1 MRKISLLMLF
11 ALAFLFNAK
20 ATDIWTGSKHVSW
33 ADGGLQI
40 AADQF
45 AAAQPGN
52 LIKVHFTGATDG
64 IEFKVMNAHFDH
76 LAGSRKS
83 AWIIGDGAFE
93 QFLTPTAVDSLKA
106 YGLEIIGANFT
117 CTKVELLESKTL
129 KEGFTVWTGFF
140 WADSW
145 STMELYLD
153 GEAIDWSQYKEMV
166 IYHEANRS
174 DFFVSILSQFEREG
188 AKVPEEAIAKYDD
201 KIVVDLRQ
209 VDMNAVIAAA
219 EEGQR
224 NTLKFQFNK
233 EPGEAFNITDITLV
247 KETRIYNGNKHVSW
261 EDGGLQI
268 AAEKFANAKA
278 GDKIAIRY
286 NSASEGIE
294 FKVMNEHFDHLAG
307 SREGLNFPNTEG
319 SLEHFLTPKAVEEL
333 KAHGLELIGANFTVT
348 EVELMDGKASLPEGV
363 NVWTGYFWADDWN
376 TMYLYWNGYRY
387 VDFNDVKAIRF
398 YHQANRSDFVLNVRD
413 NWNEEDGG
421 VEIAN
426 INAMTAGEGYM
437 ELPLTNFMR
446 EKIAASEHLLVQ
458 FNEEG
463 GDPFNVTDIVLVMEE
478 PYTRTVTNGNYGTIC
493 LSRAAATIE
502 GATMY
507 RIVGGNASEGITIEE
522 VASMEAGK
530 PYIFQASADQI
541 TVTMTG
547 PRAEVQEA
555 NGLVGNLGESAM
567 DVPTDAYVLKNNLLY
582 LVNSAVTIAPNRA
595 YINMSAITSI
605 APTPGRIRRV
615 IAAENQATGVES
627 LQPSAF
633 SLKKVLMNG
642 QLFILRDGQLYNV
655 TGVRVQ

>member
-20 ATDIWTGSKHVSW
+20 ATNLFTGDHAVAWGTPLNLEAAKFAEAKAGDKIVVAYTGASDGMELKVIDVWQHIAGSCPLWISGDGSKE
-33 ADGGLQI
+33 L
-40 AADQF
+40 
-45 AAAQPGN
+45 
-52 LIKVHFTGATDG
+52 
-64 IEFKVMNAHFDH
+64 
-76 LAGSRKS
+76 
-83 AWIIGDGAFE
+83 
-93 QFLTPTAVDSLKA
+93 FLTPKAVADIQA
-106 YGLEIIGANFT
+106 HGLQIIGANFH
-117 CTKVELLESKTL
+117 CTSVDLMDGKAELQNET
-129 KEGFTVWTGFF
+129 TIWTGYF
-140 WADSW
+140 WADEW
-145 STMELYLD
+145 NTMELYLD

-166 IYHEANRS
+166 IYHQANRS
-174 DFFVSILSQFEREG
+174 DFFVSVLSQFEREG
-188 AKVPEEAIAKYDD
+188 AKVPEGAIAKYND

-233 EPGEAFNITDITLV
+233 ESGSAFNITDITLV
-247 KETRIYNGNKHVSW
+247 KETRIFYGNKHVSW

-268 AAEKFANAKA
+268 AADKFAEAKA
-278 GDKIAIRY
+278 GDKIVVRY
-286 NSASEGIE
+286 TGATDGIE
-294 FKVMNEHFDHLAG
+294 FKVMNANFDHLAG
-307 SREGLNFPNTEG
+307 SREGLNFPNAEG
-319 SLEHFLTPKAVEEL
+319 SLEHFMTPKAVEEL
-333 KAHGLELIGANFTVT
+333 KAYGLELIGANFTVT
-348 EVELMDGKASLPEGV
+348 EVELMAGKVSLPEGV
-363 NVWTGYFWADDWN
+363 NVWTGYFWADEWS

-413 NWNEEDGG
+413 NWGDDG
-421 VEIAN
+421 EIAN
-426 INAMTAGEGYM
+426 IGAMTAGEGYM
-437 ELPLTNFMR
+437 ELPLTDYMR
-446 EKIAASEHLLVQ
+446 EKIADSEHLLVQ
-458 FNEEG
+458 FHKEG

-493 LSRAAATIE
+493 LPRASSVIE
-502 GATMY
+502 GATIY
-507 RIVGGNASEGITIEE
+507 QVVGGNASEGITIEE

-547 PRAEVQEA
+547 ARAEVQDA
-555 NGLVGNLGESAM
+555 NGLIGNLGESAIT
-567 DVPTDAYVLKNNLLY
+567 VPMDAYVLKNNQLY

-595 YINMSAITSI
+595 YINMSAIASI
-605 APTPGRIRRV
+605 APAPGRIRRV
-615 IAAENQATGVES
+615 IAVENQATGVES

>member
-1 MRKISLLMLF
+1 MRKFSLVMLF
-11 ALAFLFNAK
+11 ALAFLFNAN
-20 ATDIWTGSKHVSW
+20 AT
-33 ADGGLQI
+33 
-40 AADQF
+40 
-45 AAAQPGN
+45 N
-52 LIKVHFTGATDG
+52 LFTGDHAVTWDTPLNLEAAKFAEAKAGDKIVVTYTNATDG
-64 IEFKVMNAHFDH
+64 VEFKVIDVWQHI
-76 LAGSRKS
+76 AGSCVKGIS
-83 AWIIGDGAFE
+83 DNGSLE
-93 QFLTPTAVDSLKA
+93 QFLTPKAVADIQA
-106 YGLEIIGANFT
+106 HGLQIIGANFH
-117 CTKVELLESKTL
+117 CTSVDLVDGKAELQNET
-129 KEGFTVWTGFF
+129 TIWTGYF

-145 STMELYLD
+145 NTMELYLD
-153 GEAIDWSQYKEMV
+153 GEAIDWSRYKEMV

-188 AKVPEEAIAKYDD
+188 AKVPEGAIAKYDD

-209 VDMNAVIAAA
+209 VDMNAVIDAA
-219 EEGQR
+219 EDWAK

-233 EPGEAFNITDITLV
+233 ESGDAFNITDITLV
-247 KETRIYNGNKHVSW
+247 KETRIFYGNKHVSW

-268 AAEKFANAKA
+268 AADKFAEAKA
-278 GDKIAIRY
+278 GDKIVVRY
-286 NSASEGIE
+286 TGATDGIE
-294 FKVMNEHFDHLAG
+294 FKVMNANFDHLAG
-307 SREGLNFPNTEG
+307 SREGLTIGGDG
-319 SLEHFLTPKAVEEL
+319 SLEHFMTPKAVEEL

-363 NVWTGYFWADDWN
+363 NVWTGYFWADEWN

-413 NWNEEDGG
+413 NWDGDGG

-437 ELPLTNFMR
+437 ELPLTDYMR

-458 FNEEG
+458 FNKESG
-463 GDPFNVTDIVLVMEE
+463 AAFNVTDIVLVMEE

-530 PYIFQASADQI
+530 PYIFQASADQL

-547 PRAEVQEA
+547 ARADVQEA

-567 DVPTDAYVLKNNLLY
+567 NVPENAYVLKNNQLY
-582 LVNSAVTIAPNRA
+582 LVNSAVSIAPNRA
-595 YINMSAITSI
+595 YIDMSAISTI
-605 APTPGRIRRV
+605 TPAQGAKRRV
-615 IAAENQATGVES
+615 IATYNQATGVENVQEGNVQCTK
-627 LQPSAF
+627 LIR
-633 SLKKVLMNG
+633 NG
-642 QLFILRDGQLYNV
+642 QLLILRDGQFFNAMGAPV
-655 TGVRVQ
+655 K

>member
-20 ATDIWTGSKHVSW
+20 AT
-33 ADGGLQI
+33 
-40 AADQF
+40 
-45 AAAQPGN
+45 N
-52 LIKVHFTGATDG
+52 LFTGDHAVTWGTPLNLEAEKFAEAKAGDKLVVAYTNASDG
-64 IEFKVMNAHFDH
+64 MELKVIDVWQHI
-76 LAGSRKS
+76 AGSCVKGIS
-83 AWIIGDGAFE
+83 DAGSLE
-93 QFLTPTAVDSLKA
+93 QFLTPKAVADIQA
-106 YGLEIIGANFT
+106 HGLQIIGENFH
-117 CTKVELLESKTL
+117 CTSVDLVDGKAELQNET
-129 KEGFTVWTGFF
+129 TIWTGYF

-145 STMELYLD
+145 SAMELYLD
-153 GEAIDWSQYKEMV
+153 GEAIDWSRYKEMV

-174 DFFVSILSQFEREG
+174 DFVVNILSQFDREG
-188 AKVPEEAIAKYDD
+188 AKVPEGAIAKYDD

-219 EEGQR
+219 EDWAK

-233 EPGEAFNITDITLV
+233 ESGNAFNITDITLV

-268 AAEKFANAKA
+268 TADKFAEAKA
-278 GDKIAIRY
+278 GDKIVVRY
-286 NSASEGIE
+286 TGATDGIE
-294 FKVMNEHFDHLAG
+294 FKVMNANFDHLAG
-307 SREGLNFPNTEG
+307 SREGLNFPNAEG

-348 EVELMDGKASLPEGV
+348 EVELMAGKASLPEGV
-363 NVWTGYFWADDWN
+363 NVWTGYFWADNWN

-413 NWNEEDGG
+413 NWEDDGG

-426 INAMTAGEGYM
+426 IDAMTAGEGYM
-437 ELPLTNFMR
+437 ELPLTDYMR

-458 FNEEG
+458 FDKASGEA
-463 GDPFNVTDIVLVMEE
+463 FNVTDIVLVMEE

-493 LSRAAATIE
+493 LPRASSVIE

-507 RIVGGNASEGITIEE
+507 RIGGGNASEGITIEE

-530 PYIFQASADQI
+530 PYIFQASADQL

-547 PRAEVQEA
+547 ARADVQEA
-555 NGLVGNLGESAM
+555 NGLVGNLGATAM
-567 DVPTDAYVLKNNLLY
+567 DVPMDAYVLKNNHLY

-595 YINMSAITSI
+595 YINMSAITPI
-605 APTPGRIRRV
+605 APAPSRVRRV
-615 IAAENQATGVES
+615 IAVENQATGVES
-627 LQPSAF
+627 LQP
-633 SLKKVLMNG
+633 
-642 QLFILRDGQLYNV
+642 
-655 TGVRVQ
+655 

>member
-20 ATDIWTGSKHVSW
+20 ATEIWTGSHAVTWGSALNLDATTF
-33 ADGGLQI
+33 AD
-40 AADQF
+40 
-45 AAAQPGN
+45 AQPGN
-52 LIKVHFTGATDG
+52 ALKVFYTNASDG
-64 IEFKVMNAHFDH
+64 IELKANGVNI
-76 LAGSRKS
+76 AGSRKN
-83 AWIIGDGAFE
+83 AWINGEGAYE
-93 QFLTPTAVDSLKA
+93 LYLTPGAIDAIKA
-106 YGLEIIGANFT
+106 HGLEIVGANFT
-117 CTKVELLESKTL
+117 VTKVELNEV
-129 KEGFTVWTGFF
+129 EGREGMTTMWRGLY
-140 WADSW
+140 WADGW
-145 STMELYLD
+145 
-153 GEAIDWSQYKEMV
+153 GEMLFYPAIASVVDWSDYSAIRV
-166 IYHEANRS
+166 YHEAGRS
-174 DFFVSILSQFEREG
+174 DFEINFKKGWGEGDQIGGISDMTAGDGYVELPLTDERRALLASIDEELIVQFYKG
-188 AKVPEEAIAKYDD
+188 ND
-201 KIVVDLRQ
+201 K
-209 VDMNAVIAAA
+209 A
-219 EEGQR
+219 
-224 NTLKFQFNK
+224 
-233 EPGEAFNITDITLV
+233 AFNVTEIALV
-247 KETRIYNGNKHVSW
+247 EKPYLWKGNQHVSW
-261 EDGGLQI
+261 SDGGLQI

-307 SREGLNFPNTEG
+307 SREELNFPNAEG

-333 KAHGLELIGANFTVT
+333 KAHGLELIGGNFTVT

-363 NVWTGYFWADDWN
+363 NVWTGYFWVDEWT

-398 YHQANRSDFVLNVRD
+398 YSEANRSDFVLNIRD
-413 NWNEEDGG
+413 NWDGDGG

-437 ELPLTNFMR
+437 ELPLTDYMR

-458 FNEEG
+458 FNKES

-555 NGLVGNLGESAM
+555 NGLVGNLGESAIT
-567 DVPTDAYVLKNNLLY
+567 VPQNGHSYVLSTNLLY
-582 LVNSAVTIAPNRA
+582 LVNSDVTIAPNRA

-615 IAAENQATGVES
+615 IAVENQATGVES

-633 SLKKVLMNG
+633 SLEKVLMNG